1 MPTPPP
7 DNDFINIS
15 IETAYLEQHSE
26 PHNNR
31 FAFSYTVTINNTGDQ
46 AAQLISRHWII
57 TDANNAVQEV
67 QGMGVI
73 GQQPRILP
81 GASYTYSSGSVLE
94 TQAGTM
100 EGSYQMQTD
109 SGDNFDV
116 VIPAFLLKN
125 QQALH

>member
-1 MPTPPP
+1 MPTSPL
-7 DNDFINIS
+7 DNDFINVS
-15 IETAYLEQHSE
+15 IKTAYLEQHSE

-116 VIPAFLLKN
+116 AIPAFLLKN

>member
-1 MPTPPP
+1 MPISPLV
-7 DNDFINIS
+7 NDFINVF

-26 PHNNR
+26 PHNKR
-31 FAFSYTVTINNTGDQ
+31 FAFSYTVTIKNTGEQ

-109 SGDNFDV
+109 SGENFDV

>member
-1 MPTPPP
+1 MPTSPP

-46 AAQLISRHWII
+46 AAQLISRHWIM

>member
-1 MPTPPP
+1 MPTSPP

-116 VIPAFLLKN
+116 IIPAFLLKN

>member
-1 MPTPPP
+1 
-7 DNDFINIS
+7 
-15 IETAYLEQHSE
+15 
-26 PHNNR
+26 
-31 FAFSYTVTINNTGDQ
+31 
-46 AAQLISRHWII
+46 
-57 TDANNAVQEV
+57 
-67 QGMGVI
+67 MGVI

-116 VIPAFLLKN
+116 IIPAFLLKN

>member
-1 MPTPPP
+1 MPKSQL
-7 DNDFINIS
+7 DNDSINII

-26 PHNNR
+26 PHNKR
-31 FAFSYTVTINNTGDQ
+31 FAFSYKVTIQNNGDQ

-67 QGMGVI
+67 QGIGVI

-81 GASYTYSSGSVLE
+81 GASYSYSSGSVLE

-109 SGDNFDV
+109 AGENFDV

>member
-1 MPTPPP
+1 MPTSPL
-7 DNDFINIS
+7 DNDFIDVS
-15 IETAYLEQHSE
+15 IKTAYLEQYSE

-116 VIPAFLLKN
+116 IIPAFLLKN

>member
-1 MPTPPP
+1 MPISQHN
-7 DNDFINIS
+7 NDSINIS
-15 IETAYLEQHSE
+15 VKTAYLEQHSE
-26 PHNNR
+26 PHNKR
-31 FAFSYTVTINNTGDQ
+31 FAFSYTVTIENTSDQ

-81 GASYTYSSGSVLE
+81 GDSYTYSSGSVLE

-116 VIPAFLLKN
+116 AIPTFLLKSP
-125 QQALH
+125 QALH

>member
-1 MPTPPP
+1 MPTSPP

>member
-1 MPTPPP
+1 MPTSPP

-116 VIPAFLLKN
+116 VIPTFLLKN

>member
-1 MPTPPP
+1 MPTSPL

-116 VIPAFLLKN
+116 VIPTFLLKN